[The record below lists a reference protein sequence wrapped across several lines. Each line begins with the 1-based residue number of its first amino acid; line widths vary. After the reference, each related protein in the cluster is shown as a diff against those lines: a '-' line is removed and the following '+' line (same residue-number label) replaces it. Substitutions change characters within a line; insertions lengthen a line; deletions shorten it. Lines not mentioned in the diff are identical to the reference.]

1 MGNPATVQ
9 AAWTAAKAHLAT
21 LQANLATVQANLATL
36 EADCD
41 TLYSQGAGDV
51 VDWLRMNAK
60 QTLQGF
66 QPRVSAGGN
75 TAPQVLSVW
84 AAQPGARDL
93 SSVDQR
99 PITSTASGQFYNLS

>member
-1 MGNPATVQ
+1 MPVNPAAVQ

-41 TLYSQGAGDV
+41 TLYSQNAGDV
-51 VDWLRMNAK
+51 CDWLRTNAK
-60 QTLQGF
+60 QTLQGC

-75 TAPQVLSVW
+75 IPPQRLSGWAPHP
-84 AAQPGARDL
+84 AARALAALCTR
-93 SSVDQR
+93 
-99 PITSTASGQFYNLS
+99 

>member
-1 MGNPATVQ
+1 MPVNPAAVQ

-51 VDWLRMNAK
+51 VDWLRTNAK
-60 QTLQGF
+60 TDSPGIST
-66 QPRVSAGGN
+66 PRERRREHRAASALRLGSTTGS
-75 TAPQVLSVW
+75 TRSVE
-84 AAQPGARDL
+84 R
-93 SSVDQR
+93 
-99 PITSTASGQFYNLS
+99 